1 MEQGKSL
8 QECVPEGDDFQ
19 RWVMKTHLRIY
30 PELKMVVMKKTAK
43 NALWYGT
50 NLCEDV
56 MGEILSYL

>member
-1 MEQGKSL
+1 MEQGKPL
-8 QECVPEGDDFQ
+8 MDCAPEGDDFQ
-19 RWVMKTHLRIY
+19 RWVMRTHLRIH
-30 PELKMVVMKKTAK
+30 PELVRVVMKQSAK

>member
-1 MEQGKSL
+1 MD
-8 QECVPEGDDFQ
+8 CAPEGDDFQ
-19 RWVMKTHLRIY
+19 RWVMRTHLRIH
-30 PELKMVVMKKTAK
+30 PELVRVVMKQSAK

>member
-1 MEQGKSL
+1 
-8 QECVPEGDDFQ
+8 
-19 RWVMKTHLRIY
+19 MKQS
-30 PELKMVVMKKTAK
+30 AK